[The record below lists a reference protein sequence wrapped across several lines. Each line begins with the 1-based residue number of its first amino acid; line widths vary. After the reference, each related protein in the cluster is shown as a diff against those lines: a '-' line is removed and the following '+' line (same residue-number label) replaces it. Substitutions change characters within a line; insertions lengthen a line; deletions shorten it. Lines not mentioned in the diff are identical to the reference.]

1 VAGLFPDRAAPGF
14 GATRIIGDMKTPT
27 PSSISLALVLFALAT
42 SLSPSP
48 SFAIEAG
55 AAVPE
60 VSAPRIGKAE
70 ETVKLSSFKG
80 SVVYVDFWASWCVPC
95 RISMPALDA
104 LYKKY
109 GARGFVVLGV
119 NKDATSADVERF
131 LKRTPVTF
139 TLVQDAQDAAAQ
151 AFDVKAMPSGYL
163 VDRRGVV
170 RSVHRGF
177 TSETAAQVEHEI
189 DELLKEP
196 A

>member
-1 VAGLFPDRAAPGF
+1 
-14 GATRIIGDMKTPT
+14 MKN
-27 PSSISLALVLFALAT
+27 PSSNLLACALCVFAVALA
-42 SLSPSP
+42 PSP
-48 SFAIEAG
+48 SSAVEAG
-55 AAVPE
+55 SPAPE
-60 VSAPRIGKAE
+60 VNAPRIGTTT
-70 ETVKLSSFKG
+70 ETVRLSAFKG
-80 SVVYVDFWASWCVPC
+80 KVVYVDFWASWCVPC

-119 NKDATSADVERF
+119 NKDATSGDVERF

-139 TLVQDAQDAAAQ
+139 TLVQDAQDAVAH

-163 VDRRGVV
+163 VDRRGIV

-177 TSETAAQVEHEI
+177 TSETAALVEHEI
-189 DELLKEP
+189 EELLKEP